1 MLKDRFVK
9 SETNRNLEMALKVVD
24 QAWSEAEGLYLNV
37 ADTPELAAP
46 DQGPVGTSVP
56 VSGPSAV
63 DAGPQ
68 PDTLADDYAGS
79 AIWANADFDLPVTV
93 LDEPAQSAPDGSLFK
108 KVRSDDGTESFVPL
122 AQLRA
127 VNKPVQQLA
136 EQATATPDEQGVAA
150 IQQLA
155 EQATAT
161 PVQQAPATPA
171 MQQAAIPGQVTGV
184 AQQNIPAPVPPAPR
198 VAPAQGSPVPQAQ
211 LQEAEAQ
218 RDAAA
223 QAELNR
229 RFEFNRQ
236 DTVKIRKYHD
246 TQVDERSAP
255 EVTNALDKEGILEIL
270 TANKKDLT
278 DDALAARVYFER
290 FRRPVDALAE
300 IGGNRVLGPTEQ
312 ALEPKK
318 ISGGKTKSK
327 KAAQKESGR
336 FYYTP
341 EDFAYYKGLTQANA
355 LQASAWVRENLSA
368 PARRELAN
376 ARSLAMVKTDKN
388 VVSDTKI
395 LMGRELEAQIKQ
407 NDDTMLKD
415 FREYTKSIMTERS
428 DAPITLAPAPPW
440 VKNNNKLLLI
450 DPVYGLNQAL
460 LPSIQNA
467 LQRGDLQF
475 ALNAIASTSQVDR
488 IRQIAAKLAEVVGTT
503 KVQVMDDISPVAG
516 RTAAGLFEPD
526 TNTIYL
532 DANNGMNVHTVLH
545 EMAHAATSASLAN
558 PALPQTKQL
567 QGLLNAVRA
576 QFGEVYGTRNL
587 DEFVAEAFSNPQ
599 FQSALAFLKT
609 DGGRV
614 SGWDKFT
621 TAVRNILRKLMG
633 MQPKTIGSAFDE
645 VDRIV
650 NGMLTPSPATRA
662 APSMMLLSATK
673 TGANK
678 LAQSAAN
685 LAPETSAKVADLADV
700 IYNEGAAPKARSFA
714 LDMLPVNILTDMA
727 KSKIPFAEE
736 LNLLIKQ
743 QSGALRKKSD
753 VLDSILR
760 NFHKWQRKNPKL
772 NTILNSIIP
781 QSTYLKID
789 PSRKDAAYMKTIRDD
804 AERSAEYDAL
814 RVEYD
819 KLDDAGKNFYKQMR
833 NYFQDTYNDIL
844 DTLNARLEATISDP
858 VQRQTAFESLRKLL
872 QKDSGIIS
880 PYFPLMRKG
889 KYRVEYNMRDPETG
903 QPDYVVQYFPTL
915 RKAEQAKAMVEADAN
930 ATFEALSQTSK
941 PMSFDKVPS
950 SGFVR
955 DVLTAVQFN
964 EQEFKTNEGYRKTMQ
979 QLVDLAL
986 DAMPERSFLQTLRS
1000 RKEGEAGRGVRGFL
1014 GDTTP
1019 TGNLSGEFDAYTMMK
1034 EKGRDLNRQL
1044 VQMKSAA
1051 EIAKFRAKLA
1061 PYKADPST
1069 GMMAEKLDTVAG
1081 FASSPNVPQYSQVVN
1096 SLGFGFTMG
1105 LNFSSAAITFFDVA
1119 MSAMPVLAGSHGIR
1133 NTGKAFGSAT
1143 KLFAGAP
1150 SKRTVMATGP
1160 EGQPVEQEI
1169 DMGVAG
1175 KSIANYDFSDL
1186 PQALKDVR
1194 ADILIDMGIDQGQ
1207 FNQSMVQEDLEIG
1220 RSAPMETVNKFSSFM
1235 FHHSER
1241 FNRETT
1247 LTAAYML
1254 EVQNLQRKK
1263 GQLSEQDY
1271 RDAAQKAIDSTEFTL
1286 GSTAAA
1292 GRPIIAQS
1300 GIGNILFLF
1309 KRFAVSKYYMMAKLA
1324 KEAANDPD
1332 PEVRKA
1338 ARKGGANF
1346 LITTG
1351 LFAGMGGMPMMGAIG
1366 AMYNLFADD
1375 DEDDFETMLR
1385 QYTGEGIYGG
1395 LANEILGVDL
1405 ANRIALNSLLYR
1417 APIIDKDQSALWT
1430 LIEQLGGPVIGVG
1443 LSVERGIGDVYEGEV
1458 YRGIESMVPAAVR
1471 NGMKSFRFA
1480 TEGATTRR
1488 NDPITEDINPYNV
1501 AMQLLGF
1508 APQAYIQQLEANK
1521 NARRRA
1527 DTVNS
1532 RKTKLLR
1539 RRNMAIREGNM
1550 DELQEVER
1558 LIVEYNAG
1566 LPQDADTSK
1575 KRITGKTKD
1584 NSLRTFGRTTSDM
1597 RGGIT
1602 TTEFERS
1609 VLDQY
1614 DF

>member
-1 MLKDRFVK
+1 L
-9 SETNRNLEMALKVVD
+9 AL
-24 QAWSEAEGLYLNV
+24 L
-37 ADTPELAAP
+37 
-46 DQGPVGTSVP
+46 
-56 VSGPSAV
+56 
-63 DAGPQ
+63 
-68 PDTLADDYAGS
+68 
-79 AIWANADFDLPVTV
+79 
-93 LDEPAQSAPDGSLFK
+93 
-108 KVRSDDGTESFVPL
+108 DGTKKARTDGE
-122 AQLRA
+122 
-127 VNKPVQQLA
+127 K
-136 EQATATPDEQGVAA
+136 GA
-150 IQQLA
+150 IA
-155 EQATAT
+155 FF
-161 PVQQAPATPA
+161 
-171 MQQAAIPGQVTGV
+171 
-184 AQQNIPAPVPPAPR
+184 
-198 VAPAQGSPVPQAQ
+198 S
-211 LQEAEAQ
+211 
-218 RDAAA
+218 
-223 QAELNR
+223 
-229 RFEFNRQ
+229 
-236 DTVKIRKYHD
+236 KY
-246 TQVDERSAP
+246 
-255 EVTNALDKEGILEIL
+255 
-270 TANKKDLT
+270 
-278 DDALAARVYFER
+278 
-290 FRRPVDALAE
+290 RRPDVALAE
-300 IGGNRVLGPTEQ
+300 MGSASRIGFVSSPAARKEIKTDEEAFYFEQTKKKAIAGRLWVEANLSPEANSLVREYAELYGKKSYIESDKSKITAPESQDQKEFTENRNKRQALDLKILADEDALLDDGVDFSDTSIEGIDLDAEMFLLDPVLGLNNQLMPT
-312 ALEPKK
+312 
-318 ISGGKTKSK
+318 TMN
-327 KAAQKESGR
+327 
-336 FYYTP
+336 
-341 EDFAYYKGLTQANA
+341 GLRN
-355 LQASAWVRENLSA
+355 
-368 PARRELAN
+368 
-376 ARSLAMVKTDKN
+376 
-388 VVSDTKI
+388 
-395 LMGRELEAQIKQ
+395 
-407 NDDTMLKD
+407 
-415 FREYTKSIMTERS
+415 
-428 DAPITLAPAPPW
+428 
-440 VKNNNKLLLI
+440 
-450 DPVYGLNQAL
+450 
-460 LPSIQNA
+460 
-467 LQRGDLQF
+467 GDLK
-475 ALNAIASTSQVDR
+475 ASLLSIAGTNPVPR

-545 EMAHAATSASLAN
+545 EMTHAATSASLAN
-558 PALPQTKQL
+558 PASPQTKQL

-633 MQPKTIGSAFDE
+633 MQPKTIGSALDE

-700 IYNEGAAPKARSFA
+700 IYNEGVSPKARSFA

-760 NFHKWQRKNPKL
+760 NFHKWQRKKPEMAA
-772 NTILNSIIP
+772 ILNNIIP
-781 QSTYLKID
+781 QSTYLKVD
-789 PSRKDAAYMKTIRDD
+789 PSRDDAAYMKTIRDD
-804 AERSAEYDAL
+804 AERSP
-814 RVEYD
+814 EYD
-819 KLDDAGKNFYKQMR
+819 KLRAEFLKLDEQGQNFYKQMR
-833 NYFQDTYNDIL
+833 NYFQDTYDDIIAAL
-844 DTLNARLEATISDP
+844 EARLEATISDP
-858 VQRQTAFESLRKLL
+858 AMRQNAFESLRKIL
-872 QKDSGIIS
+872 QKDSGVIR

-889 KYRVEYNMRDPETG
+889 KYRLSYNFIDENGRSERAVE
-903 QPDYVVQYFPTL
+903 YFPTL
-915 RKAEQAKAMVEADAN
+915 RKAEQASDMVLEYNKSQGDAFDSGIELTTS
-930 ATFEALSQTSK
+930 AQT
-941 PMSFDKVPS
+941 MSFDKVPS
-950 SGFVR
+950 SGFIR
-955 DVLTAVQFN
+955 DILKSVEFNQDQFN
-964 EQEFKTNEGYRKTMQ
+964 NNEGYRKVMQ
-979 QLVDLAL
+979 DLVDLSL
-986 DAMPERSFLQTLRS
+986 DAMPERSFLQNLRR
-1000 RKEGEAGRGVRGFL
+1000 RKGVRGFI
-1014 GDTTP
+1014 GDVTP
-1019 TGNLSGEFDAYTMMK
+1019 TGMGGMEFDAYTMMK

-1051 EIAKFRAKLA
+1051 EIEKFRAKLK
-1061 PYKADPST
+1061 PYKENPST
-1069 GMMAEKLDTVAG
+1069 AMMANKMDKIAG
-1081 FASSPNVPQYSQVVN
+1081 FASSPNVPQYSQVIN

-1143 KLFAGAP
+1143 RLFAGAP
-1150 SKRTVMATGP
+1150 SKRTVMVTGP

-1175 KSIANYDFSDL
+1175 KSIANYDFSNL

-1194 ADILIDMGIDQGQ
+1194 ADILIAMGVDQGQ
-1207 FNQSMVQEDLEIG
+1207 FNQSMVQEDLEVG
-1220 RSAPMETVNKFSSFM
+1220 RSSPMETVNKYSSFM

-1254 EVQNLQRKK
+1254 EVQKLQRNK
-1263 GQLSEQDY
+1263 GQLSDQDY
-1271 RDAAQKAIDSTEFTL
+1271 RAAAQKAIDSTEFTL

-1292 GRPIIAQS
+1292 GRPIIAQ
-1300 GIGNILFLF
+1300 GPIGNILFLF

-1332 PEVRKA
+1332 PDVRRA

-1346 LITTG
+1346 LVATG

-1366 AMYNLFADD
+1366 AMYDLFADD

-1405 ANRIALNSLLYR
+1405 ANRISLNSLLYR

-1443 LSVERGIGDVYEGEV
+1443 LSVERGIGQVAEGEV
-1458 YRGIESMVPAAVR
+1458 YRGIEAMMPASVR

-1488 NDPITEDINPYNV
+1488 GDAITSDINPYNV
-1501 AMQLLGF
+1501 VMQGLGF

-1527 DTVNS
+1527 DAVNGE
-1532 RKTKLLR
+1532 RTKLLR
-1539 RRNMAIREGNM
+1539 RRNMAIREGDM
-1550 DELQEVER
+1550 DELAKVER

-1566 LPQDADTSK
+1566 LPKDADTRK
-1575 KRITGKTKD
+1575 KVITDKTKD
-1584 NSLRTFGRTTSDM
+1584 NSLRTFERTTGDM

-1609 VLDQY
+1609 ILDQY